1 MTRAYTKSSARWDEN
16 HDRWEAKR
24 RERRALWH
32 EFLPDKRVGFDG
44 CRVCGKDWEA
54 QEHTPVG
61 Y

>member
-1 MTRAYTKSSARWDEN
+1 VSRAYTKSSARWDEN

-32 EFLPDKRVGFDG
+32 EFLPDKRVGVDG
-44 CRVCGKDWEA
+44 CRVCGAAWEA
-54 QEHTPVG
+54 AVHTPVG

>member
-1 MTRAYTKSSARWDEN
+1 MTRNYVKSSARWDTN

-32 EFLPDKRVGFDG
+32 EYVVDKRFDHDE
-44 CRVCGKDWEA
+44 CASCGAAWEA
-54 QEHTPVG
+54 PVHTPVG